1 MRTGIA
7 LVDGIK
13 CRLPFFLI
21 FLLFSLQDISLFSQ
35 ESRRNPN
42 SDNIILLPGKK
53 FIYKQVISELEK
65 DTIFYFVLSVE
76 PEPLFNETL
85 IKYTYFFNED
95 SVNNNVSHFWE
106 QTLATENRKWYAL
119 HPPRGLVNEV
129 HQLLPFPEIKLLKGY
144 GHKWKEALVGMKGW
158 DNFPKNTVVKSKYQI
173 MSDTVLVFKEQ
184 EFICKRVES
193 ESFSKLGE
201 GKSVYYFNP
210 KLGFML
216 FENKFNNKTI
226 LITLTDVQ

>member
-1 MRTGIA
+1 MRKGIA
-7 LVDGIK
+7 MGDDIK
-13 CRLPFFLI
+13 CRLPFILI
-21 FLLFSLQDISLFSQ
+21 LFLFSLQEMSLYSQ

-42 SDNIILLPGKK
+42 TDNIILLPGKK
-53 FIYKQVISELEK
+53 FIYKQEIWEFEK

-95 SVNNNVSHFWE
+95 SLINNVSHFWE

-129 HQLLPFPEIKLLKGY
+129 HQLLPFPEIPLLKSF
-144 GHKWKEALVGMKGW
+144 GHKWKETLIGMKGW

-173 MSDTVLVFKEQ
+173 ISDTVLVFKEQ
-184 EFICKRVES
+184 EYMCKKVKS
-193 ESFSKLGE
+193 ESYSKVGE
-201 GKSVYYFNP
+201 GTSVYYFNP

-216 FENKFNNKTI
+216 FENKINNKTI